1 MKKGLKQEEKIVCRL
16 LAEALHGEMKTWQAG
31 TEQQIGQKE
40 LIEPELWAKT
50 MKIAE
55 NHRILPLLYDVVKQ
69 KNLLQGA
76 AWENFERECR
86 KTVQQSY
93 RLLFLSRFLTEYM
106 EEQGIPVILLK
117 GCTAA
122 EYYPV
127 PELRKSGDIDLLM
140 RNEKEARQAC
150 DALAQKGFV
159 QEKSLANHHIN
170 CVSPDGICVELHNML
185 AEPFDKSEVNSYLD
199 SLIPSCFEKKEEREA
214 MGVMFPTLSPPYQAF
229 YLLLHMLQHFLRAGF
244 GLKLLC
250 DWVVFWERK
259 MSEQGKRELLFMLK
273 ESGIYGFAQMITAV
287 CVQYLGMSAQN
298 TDFLMEGAKLTERI
312 TESFMREI
320 LEAEEFGKS
329 SKDRMVIPRGSSP
342 GAFLREFHHQ
352 TMLTYPKEKQYVI
365 LWPVLWVKMLFG
377 FWYRNRKIRRV
388 SGISILKKAGERG
401 ALAKHLHLFEK

>member
-16 LAEALHGEMKTWQAG
+16 LAEALHWEMKPCQA
-31 TEQQIGQKE
+31 ENE
-40 LIEPELWAKT
+40 YIEPELWAKT

-69 KNLLQGA
+69 KNLLRGA
-76 AWENFERECR
+76 AWESFERECR

-170 CVSPDGICVELHNML
+170 CVSPDGICVELHTML
-185 AEPFDKSEVNSYLD
+185 AEPFDNSEVNSCLD

-214 MGVMFPTLSPPYQAF
+214 MGIMFPTLSPPYQAF

-287 CVQYLGMSAQN
+287 CVQYLGMSAEN

-312 TESFMREI
+312 TEPFMREI

-352 TMLTYPKEKQYVI
+352 TMLTYPKEKKYVI

-401 ALAKHLHLFEK
+401 VLVKHLHLFEK